1 MYTFDE
7 KLLWQENNLNVSIN
21 FNEND
26 LNLKVTDHI
35 EYFND
40 LIITIK

>member
-1 MYTFDE
+1 MYIFDE
-7 KLLWQENNLNVSIN
+7 KMLWKENNLNVSIK
-21 FNEND
+21 FDEND

-35 EYFND
+35 EVFND